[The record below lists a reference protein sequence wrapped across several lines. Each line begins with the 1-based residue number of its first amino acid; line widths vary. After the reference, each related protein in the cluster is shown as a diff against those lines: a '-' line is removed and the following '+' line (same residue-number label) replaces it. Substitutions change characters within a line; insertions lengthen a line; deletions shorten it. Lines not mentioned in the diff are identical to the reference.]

1 MNELLK
7 AIYATGRVEDKD
19 GNAIDC
25 FPTSVSFETGA
36 TLYDL
41 IREHRLSRT
50 LEVGMAYGMSAL
62 FICQALE
69 DNALGSHTAMDPV
82 QDTSW
87 KSIGRLNIERAGL
100 KDRLRFFPGSSHE
113 VLPRLLE
120 AGESFDFAFVDG
132 LHLFDYTLVEFFYID
147 RMLRAGSYIA
157 FDDIG
162 LPAVRKAVSFILRN
176 RSYEI
181 VRPRR
186 AGNGVVRSAMS
197 AARRLAQEPLG
208 RDLALKLMP
217 GNVCVL
223 KKVADDDRHWKHYS
237 PF

>member
-7 AIYATGRVEDKD
+7 AIYATGRVEDRD
-19 GNAIDC
+19 GNFIDC
-25 FPTSVSFETGA
+25 FPTSVPFKTGA
-36 TLYDL
+36 LLYDL
-41 IREHRLSRT
+41 IRERRLSQT
-50 LEVGMAYGMSAL
+50 LEIGMAYGMSAL

-69 DNALGSHTAMDPV
+69 DNSLGRHTTIDPV

-87 KSIGRLNIERAGL
+87 KSIGRLNVERAGL
-100 KDRLRFFPGSSHE
+100 KDRLRFFPGASHE
-113 VLPRLLE
+113 VLPRLLLE
-120 AGESFDFAFVDG
+120 GESFDFAFVDG

-147 RMLRAGSYIA
+147 KMLEVGGYIA

-162 LPAVRKAVSFILRN
+162 MPSVRKAVSFILRN

-181 VRPRR
+181 VK
-186 AGNGVVRSAMS
+186 AQGSGGGILRSAMS
-197 AARRLAQEPLG
+197 AARRLVQEPLG

-223 KKVADDDRHWKHYS
+223 KKAADDDRHWKHYS